1 MSVISTVFNSAADKA
16 RGFFADNKHL
26 WVIVVIAIALF
37 GGGLAT
43 GRFMLPPKTVTT
55 EKVHEVTKTDTKIV
69 YQDRVQIVHVKDA
82 NTTQKIHRTIVEG
95 IDPPGCKSKTTTED
109 INVDSVVHDNTNT
122 VDVKYVDKIIE
133 KWQDRIVEKTTTVTA
148 APNWAL
154 SAGVGYDFATFGGL
168 GQHGIP
174 GMRGLVVQAGLDRRI
189 LGPFYMGLFFNTE
202 LVGGVNLRVVW

>member
-1 MSVISTVFNSAADKA
+1 MSVIGTVFNTAADKA

-26 WVIVVIAIALF
+26 WIIVVIAIALF

-69 YQDRVQIVHVKDA
+69 YQDRVQIVKVHDA

-122 VDVKYVDKIIE
+122 VDVKYVDRVIE
-133 KWQDRIVEKTTTVTA
+133 KWQDRIVEKTTTVA
-148 APNWAL
+148 ARPNWIL
-154 SAGVGYDFATFGGL
+154 GAGVGFDFTAIGGI

-174 GMRGLVVQAGLDRRI
+174 GMKGFVVQADLDRRVI
-189 LGPFYMGLFFNTE
+189 GPFYMGLFGNTA
-202 LVGGVNLRVVW
+202 GVAGLDLRVMW